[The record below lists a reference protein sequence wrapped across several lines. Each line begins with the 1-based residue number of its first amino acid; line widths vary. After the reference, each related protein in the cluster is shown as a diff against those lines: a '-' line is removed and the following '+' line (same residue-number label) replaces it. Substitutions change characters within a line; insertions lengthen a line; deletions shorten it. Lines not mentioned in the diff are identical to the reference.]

1 MNISVGRIN
10 SIQSVGHLDLY
21 KVREIMTSNKITQ
34 TEKIKFLQENHD
46 KIKSLAEEKISG
58 TEYEKMIDVRP
69 LKLQNPLKT

>member
-46 KIKSLAEEKISG
+46 KIKSLAEEKK
-58 TEYEKMIDVRP
+58 EDVS
-69 LKLQNPLKT
+69 KAKVI

>member
-10 SIQSVGHLDLY
+10 SIQSVGPLDLY

-34 TEKIKFLQENHD
+34 IEKIKFLQENHD

-58 TEYEKMIDVRP
+58 TEYEK
-69 LKLQNPLKT
+69 